1 MLSFPAEGS
10 FQLTAARRRLGIV
23 GVIVLDGDGVSTHS
37 RPKAAGYVADFDTA
51 ADLFQLTAARRR
63 LDAYRCG
70 QTGALGVSTHSR
82 PKAAGYR
89 TGWRCRQN
97 CRFQLTAARRRLGLS
112 CLDWWLRNRFQLTA
126 ARRRLVTDEQITI
139 ILSSFNSQ
147 PPEGGWQYIRCYFVL
162 QVVSTHSRP
171 KAAGFLVFPV
181 NQHADCFNSQP
192 PEGGWQAYQPESE

>member
-139 ILSSFNSQ
+139 IFSRFNSQPPEGGWVRPISPKGSGKSFNSQ
-147 PPEGGWQYIRCYFVL
+147 PPEGGW
-162 QVVSTHSRP
+162 P
-171 KAAGFLVFPV
+171 KKQNALKRSKS
-181 NQHADCFNSQP
+181 FNSQP
-192 PEGGWQAYQPESE
+192 PEGGWELWPLGA